1 MNEKGSIDEL
11 PTYLNELSLELGRGD
26 LKSSLQEK

>member
-11 PTYLNELSLELGRGD
+11 PTYLNELSLELGKGD
-26 LKSSLQEK
+26 LKS